1 MRSCLTQVRGPA
13 QDSICIQ
20 EKALS
25 GITIRWAEHPSA
37 EKSSP
42 RDDFLLRNTSL
53 CSEKLFQGCFP
64 SAKCIPLQE
73 KALPGMLSF
82 REMHPSAVKSSP
94 RDDSFCKKYPCQ
106 LASQAS
112 SAKSTLA
119 SLLYWSSPSFSTFMK
134 ASFGISTLPTICIRF
149 FPSFCF
155 SRSFFFLEMS
165 PP

>member
-1 MRSCLTQVRGPA
+1 MRSCLTQGCFIRSCSTHVRGPA

-25 GITIRWAEHPSA
+25 GITIRWGRA
-37 EKSSP
+37 SP
-42 RDDFLLRNTSL
+42 

-73 KALPGMLSF
+73 KTLPGMISF
-82 REMHPSAVKSSP
+82 CEMHPPAEKSSP
-94 RDDSFCKKYPCQ
+94 RDDFLLQKSSLRKSP
-106 LASQAS
+106 LASLPPRHPLR
-112 SAKSTLA
+112 KVLA

-155 SRSFFFLEMS
+155 SRSFFLREMS